1 MMTPR
6 VALIAFAVALGVGSV
21 VLFGHRRAMRQEIGS
36 MVVARAEAVDS
47 TADAVLLA
55 EVDRVRFAL
64 ERARGEPARDAH
76 AHLALS
82 LSDGVMTLER
92 GDIVFRTTTV
102 TGEVPRGVHT
112 IEIVEDRRIV
122 LSDGIAL
129 RPAIAADSGAP
140 PSRELRIPSADF
152 YAIRPNL
159 KPGQSA
165 FFF

>member
-1 MMTPR
+1 MITPR
-6 VALIAFAVALGVGSV
+6 VALIAFACVLGVGSV
-21 VLFGHRRAMRQEIGS
+21 VLFGHRREVRQEIGT
-36 MVVARAEAVDS
+36 MVAARADAVDG
-47 TADAVLLA
+47 TADAILLA
-55 EVDRVRFAL
+55 EVDRVRLAL
-64 ERARGEPARDAH
+64 EQARGEPARDAE

-112 IEIVEDRRIV
+112 VEAVEERRIV

-129 RPAIAADSGAP
+129 RPSMAADSSAP

-152 YAIRPNL
+152 HAIRPNL

>member
-1 MMTPR
+1 MSTPR
-6 VALIAFAVALGVGSV
+6 VALIAFACALGVGSV
-21 VLFGHRRAMRQEIGS
+21 VLLGQRRAMRQEIGS

-47 TADAVLLA
+47 TAEAALLA
-55 EVDRVRFAL
+55 AVDRVRFAL
-64 ERARGEPARDAH
+64 EQARAESARDAE

-102 TGEVPRGVHT
+102 TGEVPRGVHA
-112 IEIVEDRRIV
+112 VETVEERRIV
-122 LSDGIAL
+122 LTGGIAL
-129 RPAIAADSGAP
+129 RPATAADSSAP

-152 YAIRPNL
+152 HAIRPNL
-159 KPGQSA
+159 KPGQAA

>member
-1 MMTPR
+1 MTPR
-6 VALIAFAVALGVGSV
+6 VVLIAFAVTLGIGSV
-21 VLFGHRRAMRQEIGS
+21 VLLGQRRAMRHEIGS
-36 MVVARAEAVDS
+36 MIVARAEAVDS

-64 ERARGEPARDAH
+64 ERARGEPARDAE

-102 TGEVPRGVHT
+102 SGEVPRGVHT
-112 IEIVEDRRIV
+112 IESVEDRRIV
-122 LSDGIAL
+122 LSGGIAL
-129 RPAIAADSGAP
+129 RPAIAADSGSP
-140 PSRELRIPSADF
+140 PSRELRVPSADF
-152 YAIRPNL
+152 HAMRPNL

>member
-1 MMTPR
+1 MSTPR
-6 VALIAFAVALGVGSV
+6 VALIAFACALGVGSV
-21 VLFGHRRAMRQEIGS
+21 VLLGQRRAMRQEIGA
-36 MVVARAEAVDS
+36 MVVARAGAVDS

-64 ERARGEPARDAH
+64 ERARAAPARDAE

-92 GDIVFRTTTV
+92 GDIVFRTTIV

-112 IEIVEDRRIV
+112 VETVEERRIV
-122 LSDGIAL
+122 LTGGIAL
-129 RPAIAADSGAP
+129 RPATAADSSAP

-152 YAIRPNL
+152 YAMRPNL
-159 KPGQSA
+159 KPGQPA